1 MCGVGGG
8 GAVCS
13 VLQGVSGVDKRD
25 REREREKLQI
35 NCCQIYKLHI

>member
-1 MCGVGGG
+1 MWWG

-25 REREREKLQI
+25 REREREREITNKLLSNI
-35 NCCQIYKLHI
+35 